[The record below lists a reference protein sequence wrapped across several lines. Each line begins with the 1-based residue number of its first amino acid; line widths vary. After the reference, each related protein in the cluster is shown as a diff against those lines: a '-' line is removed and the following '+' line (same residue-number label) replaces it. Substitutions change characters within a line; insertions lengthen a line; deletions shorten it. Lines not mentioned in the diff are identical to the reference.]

1 MIDWSVVKQAG
12 DAAGRAYQRAVSEP
26 YESAF
31 DRHVKTQLEPLRRY
45 LGSSDFLGKLEK
57 LIHDTH
63 GKLLVTRPD
72 DRDALQKVRRAWE
85 VVRGLRFGTK
95 KPEALTHSELAAL
108 APFLPDDVAS
118 PEMRQL
124 LGVLAQ
130 REQHGPPAPAPAEKQ
145 KSKSA
150 GDVFRIGNLEIPAG
164 LIWFLLG
171 RLLKGGFKF
180 W

>member
-12 DAAGRAYQRAVSEP
+12 DAAGRAYQRALSEP

-72 DRDALQKVRRAWE
+72 DRDALQKVRSAWE

-95 KPEALTHSELAAL
+95 KPETLTHSELAAL

-124 LGVLAQ
+124 FGVLAQ
-130 REQHGPPAPAPAEKQ
+130 REQHGPPAPTAAAKQ
-145 KSKSA
+145 PFKGG
-150 GDVFRIGNLEIPAG
+150 GDVFRIGNIEIPKDIIQSI
-164 LIWFLLG
+164 LWFLLG
-171 RLLKGGFKF
+171 RRLRS
-180 W
+180 

>member
-1 MIDWSVVKQAG
+1 MIDWGQIGSAVG
-12 DAAGRAYQRAVSEP
+12 SAYQRALSEP

-31 DRHVKTQLEPLRRY
+31 KRHVDKQLEPLRRY

-57 LIHDTH
+57 LIHTTH
-63 GKLLVTRPD
+63 GKLLVSRPD
-72 DRDALQKVRRAWE
+72 DKDALQRVRSAWE

-124 LGVLAQ
+124 VGVLAQ

-145 KSKSA
+145 KSKGG
-150 GDVFRIGNLEIPAG
+150 GDVFRIGNIEIPKD
-164 LIWFLLG
+164 LIQSILWYLIG
-171 RLLKGGFKF
+171 WSMRRA
-180 W
+180 

>member
-124 LGVLAQ
+124 LESWLSVSSMVRLRLRLPRNRNPRALAMCF
-130 REQHGPPAPAPAEKQ
+130 G
-145 KSKSA
+145 SA
-150 GDVFRIGNLEIPAG
+150 
-164 LIWFLLG
+164 IWRSQQVSF
-171 RLLKGGFKF
+171 GFC
-180 W
+180 WVGS